1 MPPPLALMLLSH
13 MMTFP
18 ATLDN
23 ARVTDI
29 ATVFKSLLDSSIPR
43 QFSSP
48 CSICSIC
55 SICSTVLKSLLDM
68 LDMLDSFLATPPTT
82 CTDVLFYRIWWLS
95 PPHWTMLEW
104 SILRQFSNP
113 CSIVRYL
120 NSFSIC
126 STVFRPCPHHSHWC
140 CYRIWWLSPPH
151 WTMLEWPILR
161 QFSSPCS
168 IVRYLDSFQVPARY
182 ARQFL
187 LDMLDSFWKRPPPLA
202 LTFLSHMMT
211 FPATLDNTTPNNIN
225 TFRKIYWLKA
235 PRHKSLKNCRTENRP
250 ISWLS
255 SEPAIYLFWPYHLSL
270 DPPLG

>member
-55 SICSTVLKSLLDM
+55 SICSTVFKSLLDM
-68 LDMLDSFLATPPTT
+68 LDSFLP
-82 CTDVLFYRIWWLS
+82 R
-95 PPHWTMLEW
+95 
-104 SILRQFSNP
+104 
-113 CSIVRYL
+113 
-120 NSFSIC
+120 
-126 STVFRPCPHHSHWC
+126 PHHSHW
-140 CYRIWWLSPPH
+140 RSFLSHMMTFPRH
-151 WTMLEWPILR
+151 IGQLLEWPILR

-168 IVRYLDSFQVPARY
+168 IVRYLDSFQVPPRYARQFQVPPRYARQFSSPARY

-211 FPATLDNTTPNNIN
+211 FPATLDNTTPKNIN
-225 TFRKIYWLKA
+225 TFRKIYRLKA
-235 PRHKSLKNCRTENRP
+235 PRHQSLKNCRTENRP
-250 ISWLS
+250 INWLS
-255 SEPAIYLFWPYHLSL
+255 SEPAKQF
-270 DPPLG
+270 

>member
-1 MPPPLALMLLSH
+1 M
-13 MMTFP
+13 
-18 ATLDN
+18 
-23 ARVTDI
+23 
-29 ATVFKSLLDSSIPR
+29 R
-43 QFSSP
+43 QF
-48 CSICSIC
+48 
-55 SICSTVLKSLLDM
+55 
-68 LDMLDSFLATPPTT
+68 
-82 CTDVLFYRIWWLS
+82 
-95 PPHWTMLEW
+95 W
-104 SILRQFSNP
+104 SP

-120 NSFSIC
+120 DSFSIC

-182 ARQFL
+182 ARYARQFSSPCSICSTVFCPCPHHSHWRSFL
-187 LDMLDSFWKRPPPLA
+187 SHMMTFPATLDNARVTDIATVFKSLLDSLIPRQFSSPCSICSTVFKSLLDMLDMLDMLDSFWKRPPPLA

-211 FPATLDNTTPNNIN
+211 FPATLDNTTPKNIN

-235 PRHKSLKNCRTENRP
+235 PRHQSLKNCRTENRP

-255 SEPAIYLFWPYHLSL
+255 SEPAIMYYNPMEWSWSTTPKVLIF
-270 DPPLG
+270 